1 MLLKEHH
8 GKGAKSLFLS
18 AVLYENWFIQAQQ
31 ASADLLQ
38 TVTHRYRLVGSC
50 NDQIH
55 DLIRFCQYLSR
66 VTGLL
71 LFLLPQ
77 VVSASSTVSLPCS
90 ICLFFYPLEGFCKGT
105 SEQPSAVIIPLLSE
119 SFLYDCLG
127 VSKRTTLCINRSR
140 PNQTPT
146 TTSVIFMSSSAWT

>member
-1 MLLKEHH
+1 MQCKSLYEYKIIKLNKRCIYTTDVLLKEHH

-18 AVLYENWFIQAQQ
+18 AVLCENWFIQAQR
-31 ASADLLQ
+31 ASADVLQ
-38 TVTHRYRLVGSC
+38 TVTHIYRLVGSC

-55 DLIRFCQYLSR
+55 DLIRFCQYLSG

-90 ICLFFYPLEGFCKGT
+90 ICLFFIHCRDFVKVH
-105 SEQPSAVIIPLLSE
+105 Q
-119 SFLYDCLG
+119 
-127 VSKRTTLCINRSR
+127 
-140 PNQTPT
+140 
-146 TTSVIFMSSSAWT
+146 SSHQQS